1 MKFQWLKDDL
11 KDNHLL
17 CIATNRSLFF
27 RGTLSPEFEGKR
39 LWQPF
44 PKGEPQ
50 EVHGDLVSAQRR
62 CEVLAE
68 ELGETLV
75 AQWVD

>member
-27 RGTLSPEFEGKR
+27 RGTLSAEYNGKR
-39 LWQPF
+39 LWRSF

-50 EVHGDLVSAQRR
+50 EVYGDLESAQRQ
-62 CEVLAE
+62 CEI
-68 ELGETLV
+68 TLS
-75 AQWVD
+75 